1 MQNAALPDAIIEKH
15 KVQAEYDWMVR
26 NFTVQGE
33 VPELRHE
40 NSYASRLY
48 SYMGQKNQVDFV
60 GLQGDETMKRNELEA
75 FIMETYN
82 AVADYPW
89 RKSPNHEVFRH
100 CSNRKWFALI
110 MDVPKNKLGLQG
122 EELLDVVNLKCDQIL
137 IGSLRGE
144 PGFFP
149 AYHMSKDNWITA
161 ALDGSASDDKIKMLL
176 DMSYQATAPKMRK
189 RKG

>member
-1 MQNAALPDAIIEKH
+1 
-15 KVQAEYDWMVR
+15 
-26 NFTVQGE
+26 
-33 VPELRHE
+33 
-40 NSYASRLY
+40 
-48 SYMGQKNQVDFV
+48 
-60 GLQGDETMKRNELEA
+60 
-75 FIMETYN
+75 
-82 AVADYPW
+82 
-89 RKSPNHEVFRH
+89 
-100 CSNRKWFALI
+100 

-176 DMSYQATAPKMRK
+176 DISYQATAPKVRK
-189 RKG
+189 KKG

>member
-33 VPELRHE
+33 VPELQHE

>member
-33 VPELRHE
+33 VPELHHE

-189 RKG
+189 GKG

>member
-1 MQNAALPDAIIEKH
+1 MQQSE
-15 KVQAEYDWMVR
+15 VVR
-26 NFTVQGE
+26 SHHGCAQ
-33 VPELRHE
+33 
-40 NSYASRLY
+40 
-48 SYMGQKNQVDFV
+48 
-60 GLQGDETMKRNELEA
+60 
-75 FIMETYN
+75 
-82 AVADYPW
+82 
-89 RKSPNHEVFRH
+89 
-100 CSNRKWFALI
+100 
-110 MDVPKNKLGLQG
+110 NKLGLQG

-176 DMSYQATAPKMRK
+176 DMSYQATAPKVRK